1 MPDPVLAIKNLSL
14 SLPTKKGFV
23 PILHAVSLS
32 VSPGEILG
40 LVGESGSGKSMTAF
54 AVMRLLPGE
63 GREKLGGSVRFLG
76 EELTRK
82 SEKDMQ
88 KLRGRE
94 ISMIFQEPMTCLNPV
109 FTVGRQMTDVIL
121 THQSVSQKEAHTIAR
136 DMLASVHITDPE
148 GVLESYPYELSG
160 GMRQR
165 VMIGIALSCQPKLLI
180 ADEPT
185 TALDVTVQAKIL
197 YLIKEACA
205 KSGAAV
211 IFVSHDLGVI
221 SQICDAVAVMYSG
234 HVVEA
239 GTREDI
245 FNAPRHPYTKALL
258 EAVPKFRMAEGER
271 LTAIPGIVPDAS
283 EKMGGCRFAPRCP
296 HALSVCSERLPAGLL
311 EGTHRVYC
319 HALER
324 GQL

>member
-1 MPDPVLAIKNLSL
+1 MPGPVLAIKNLSL
-14 SLPTKKGFV
+14 ALPTKKGFV

-32 VSPGEILG
+32 VAPGEILG

-63 GREKLGGSVRFLG
+63 GREKLGGSVCFMG
-76 EELTRK
+76 EELTKK
-82 SEKDMQ
+82 SEKEMQ

-109 FTVGRQMTDVIL
+109 FTVGRQMTDVIRQ
-121 THQSVSQKEAHTIAR
+121 HQNVSKKEAHTLAR
-136 DMLASVHITDPE
+136 DMLESVHIVNAE
-148 GVLESYPYELSG
+148 SVLESYPYELSG

-165 VMIGIALSCQPKLLI
+165 VMIGIALSCHPKLLI

-205 KSGAAV
+205 KAGTAV
-211 IFVSHDLGVI
+211 IFISHDLGVI
-221 SQICDAVAVMYSG
+221 SQICDSVAVMYSG
-234 HVVEA
+234 HIVEA
-239 GTREDI
+239 GSRDEI
-245 FNAPRHPYTKALL
+245 FNSPRHPYTKALMA
-258 EAVPKFRMAEGER
+258 AVPKFQMADGER
-271 LTAIPGIVPDAS
+271 LTTIPGIVPDAA
-283 EKMGGCRFAPRCP
+283 EKMQGCRFAPRCP
-296 HALSVCSERLPAGLL
+296 HALPACSERLPAGLV